1 MKFAGNDKAPNPEKL
16 LVDQIRSG
24 EADAWQ
30 MLIDKYEG
38 RLMAFVGARLVDRSH
53 AEDIVQDTFIGFLNS
68 LPNFDCERPLESYL
82 FSIAAYK
89 LTDHL
94 RKQGRRQTQAFSSP
108 DESSDGA
115 QQAPAPFRAVSSI
128 MRSGE
133 RRDAEEVALA
143 EALREQVDKWKSK
156 CDFTKLMCIEL
167 LFVGGESNKVIADR
181 LKLTEQQVAN
191 YKSDFLIRTKTLL
204 SRLANREAFPELG

>member
-1 MKFAGNDKAPNPEKL
+1 MKFSGSEKAPNPEKL
-16 LVDQIRSG
+16 LVDQIRLG

-53 AEDIVQDTFIGFLNS
+53 AEDIVQETFIGFLNS

-94 RKQGRRQTQAFSSP
+94 RKQGRRQTQSFASP

-156 CDFTKLMCIEL
+156 SDFTKLMCIEL
-167 LFVGGESNKVIADR
+167 LFVSGDSNKAIADT